1 MASPFSVGDDV
12 QTPLGKGLVREV
24 RTNGRLLVD
33 IGGRKVLVEGGA
45 VKPLES
51 SKSTRKKRPP
61 APPAVDHG
69 DVAPGRHRP
78 PAEIDLHGLSVDE
91 ALERAMAA
99 INDTLLAGHA
109 RLRLIHGRSG
119 GRIKAALHRHLRAL
133 PSVRGFRIDP
143 ANEGVT
149 VVEF

>member
-12 QTPLGKGLVREV
+12 QTPLGKGVVREV

-33 IGGRKVLVEGGA
+33 IGGRKVLFEGGA
-45 VKPLES
+45 ARPLDS
-51 SKSTRKKRPP
+51 SKSSRKKRPP
-61 APPAVDHG
+61 APPAVDRV
-69 DVAPGRHRP
+69 DVVPGRHRS
-78 PAEIDLHGLSVDE
+78 PAEVDLHGLTVDE
-91 ALERAMAA
+91 ALERAIAA
-99 INDTLLAGHA
+99 ISDALLAGHA

-133 PSVRGFRIDP
+133 PSVSGFRTDP